1 MIRARTANGRKSRSA
16 ELMHRVAQ
24 IGCGQ
29 KGTSHARSHVLVG
42 RSQIVAAA
50 DPDEEN
56 LALFC
61 ERFDV
66 PGYTDH
72 RELLAKEEFD
82 MASAILNPR
91 NNPGIVIDCAQAGGV
106 KAIQSE
112 KPIAERLSDA
122 DAMVAACKSNGVWY
136 ACGDVERNWSYYWKA
151 REILE
156 SGELGEVLSVTCF
169 SVSARRWDV
178 QGLSLMRMFAFDADV
193 AWLTGWVHEEAVSDY
208 DTGGYSGH
216 LRFTNGIDGYL
227 HRRPGA
233 RNGIE
238 VVCTKG
244 VFECDHRYMRMRK
257 ADDSQPYWSKLA
269 EVEDLFPEESFQG
282 ITVGEYDDEGW
293 RHPGTRCLHTV
304 ESLIEAVEKDIEP
317 RGNGDNGRKTL
328 EMTIALRESH
338 RRGHVP
344 VRLPLEDRDQIIILG
359 RAAPLDKKES
369 EGRVSYMEKL
379 RNYTR

>member
-1 MIRARTANGRKSRSA
+1 MTDGK
-16 ELMHRVAQ
+16 HRVAQ

-29 KGTSHARSHVLVG
+29 KATSHARSHVLVG
-42 RSQIVAAA
+42 RSEIVAAA

-61 ERFDV
+61 ERFGV
-66 PGYTDH
+66 PGYIDH

-82 MASAILNPR
+82 IASAILNPR
-91 NNPGIVIDCAQAGGV
+91 NNPGIVIDCAQAPGI

-122 DAMVAACKSNGVWY
+122 DAMVAACKANGVWY
-136 ACGDVERNWSYYWKA
+136 ACGDVERNWSDYWKA
-151 REILE
+151 REIID

-169 SVSARRWDV
+169 SVSASRWDV

-193 AWLTGWVHEEAVSDY
+193 AWVIGWVHEDPVSDY

-216 LRFTNGIDGYL
+216 LRFTNGIDGYI

-233 RNGIE
+233 RSGIE
-238 VVCTKG
+238 VICTEG
-244 VFECDHRYMRMRK
+244 VFESDNRHMRVRK
-257 ADDSQPYWSKLA
+257 ADQGKPHWSRLS
-269 EVEDLFPEESFQG
+269 DMDGLFPQESFQG

-304 ESLIEAVEKDIEP
+304 NSLIDAVENGTEP

-338 RRGHVP
+338 RRGHIP
-344 VRLPLEDRDQIIILG
+344 VRLPLEDRDQTVILG
-359 RAAPLDKKES
+359 RGVPLDKKES
-369 EGRVSYMEKL
+369 EGRACYMEKL
-379 RNYTR
+379 RSYTR

>member
-1 MIRARTANGRKSRSA
+1 MGDTSTT
-16 ELMHRVAQ
+16 HRVAQ

-50 DPDEEN
+50 DPDEKN

-66 PGYTDH
+66 PAYTDH
-72 RELLAKEEFD
+72 RELLQKEEFD
-82 MASAILNPR
+82 IASAILNPR
-91 NNPGIVIDCAQAGGV
+91 NNPGIVIDCAHAGV

-112 KPIAERLSDA
+112 KPIAERLADA
-122 DAMVAACKSNGVWY
+122 DAMVAACRANGVWY

-151 REILE
+151 REVIE
-156 SGELGEVLSVTCF
+156 RGELGEVLSVTCF
-169 SVSARRWDV
+169 SVSTRRWDV

-193 AWLTGWVHEEAVSDY
+193 AWVIGWVHEDAVSDY

-216 LRFTNGIDGYL
+216 LRFTNGIDGYV
-227 HRRPGA
+227 HRRQGA
-233 RNGIE
+233 RDGFE
-238 VVCTKG
+238 VMCTKG
-244 VFECDHRYMRMRK
+244 IFESDHRYMRMRK
-257 ADDSQPYWSKLA
+257 TDSTQPNWSA
-269 EVEDLFPEESFQG
+269 SCEIEGPFPEESFQG
-282 ITVGEYDDEGW
+282 IRVGEYDADGW

-304 ESLIEAVEKDIEP
+304 ESLLDAVEDGHEP

-338 RRGHVP
+338 RRGHIP
-344 VRLPLEDRDQIIILG
+344 VRLPLEDRDQTIILG
-359 RAAPLDKKES
+359 RGVPLDKKES
-369 EGRVSYMEKL
+369 EGRQSYMEKL
-379 RNYTR
+379 RGYTR

>member
-1 MIRARTANGRKSRSA
+1 MTEGKQ
-16 ELMHRVAQ
+16 LHRVAQ

-42 RSQIVAAA
+42 RSEIVAAA

-61 ERFDV
+61 QRFNV
-66 PGYTDH
+66 PWYTDH
-72 RELLAKEEFD
+72 TELLEKETFD
-82 MASAILNPR
+82 IASAILNPR
-91 NNPGIVIDCAQAGGV
+91 NNPSIVIDCAQSGGV

-122 DAMVAACKSNGVWY
+122 DAMVAACKANGVWY

-193 AWLTGWVHEEAVSDY
+193 AWVTGWVHEDAVSDY

-227 HRRPGA
+227 HRQQGA

-244 VFECDHRYMRMRK
+244 VFESDHRYMRMRK
-257 ADDSQPYWSKLA
+257 ADDGQSYWSKLS
-269 EVEDLFPEESFQG
+269 EIEGLFPEESFQG

-304 ESLIEAVEKDIEP
+304 ESLIEAVEKGIEP

-344 VRLPLEDRDQIIILG
+344 VRLPLEDRDQTVILG
-359 RAAPLDKKES
+359 RGVPLDKKES
-369 EGRVSYMEKL
+369 EGSASYMEKL
-379 RNYTR
+379 RDYTR

>member
-1 MIRARTANGRKSRSA
+1 MIESLNAVA
-16 ELMHRVAQ
+16 ETKPMHRVAQ

-66 PGYTDH
+66 PGYTSH
-72 RELLAKEEFD
+72 HELIEKEEFD
-82 MASAILNPR
+82 IASAILNPR
-91 NNPGIVIDCAQAGGV
+91 NNSAIVIDCAQAGGV

-151 REILE
+151 REILD

-169 SVSARRWDV
+169 SVSSGRWDV
-178 QGLSLMRMFAFDADV
+178 QGLSLMRMFALDADV
-193 AWLTGWVHEEAVSDY
+193 EWVTGRVHEDAVSDY

-227 HRRPGA
+227 HRRPSA

-244 VFECDHRYMRMRK
+244 VFESDHRYMRMRK
-257 ADDSQPYWSKLA
+257 ADDSQPNWSKLT
-269 EVEDLFPEESFQG
+269 EIEGLFPEESFQG

-304 ESLIEAVEKDIEP
+304 VSLIEAVEKGIEP

-338 RRGHVP
+338 RRGHIP
-344 VRLPLEDRDQIIILG
+344 VRLPLEDRDQIVILG
-359 RAAPLDKKES
+359 RGVPLDKKEHGS
-369 EGRVSYMEKL
+369 VSYMEKL
-379 RNYTR
+379 RGYTR

>member
-1 MIRARTANGRKSRSA
+1 
-16 ELMHRVAQ
+16 MHRVAQ

-82 MASAILNPR
+82 IASAILNSR
-91 NNPGIVIDCAQAGGV
+91 NNPGIVIDCAQTNGI

-112 KPIAERLSDA
+112 KPIAERLADA
-122 DAMVAACKSNGVWY
+122 DAMVAACKANSVWY

-169 SVSARRWDV
+169 SVSPRRWDV
-178 QGLSLMRMFAFDADV
+178 QGLSLMRMFAFDSDV
-193 AWLTGWVHEEAVSDY
+193 AWVTGWVHGDAVSDY

-227 HRRPGA
+227 HRRQGA
-233 RNGIE
+233 RTGIE

-244 VFECDHRYMRMRK
+244 VFESDHRYMRMRK
-257 ADDSQPYWSKLA
+257 VDDNGPSWSRLS
-269 EVEDLFPEESFQG
+269 EIEGLFPEELYQG
-282 ITVGEYDDEGW
+282 TRVGEYDEEGW

-304 ESLIEAVEKDIEP
+304 ESLIEAVENSIEP

-328 EMTIALRESH
+328 EITIALRESH
-338 RRGHVP
+338 RRGNTP
-344 VRLPLEDRDQIIILG
+344 VQLPLEDRDQRVILG
-359 RAAPLDKKES
+359 RGMPLDKKES
-369 EGRVSYMEKL
+369 EGRASYMEKL
-379 RNYTR
+379 RGYTR